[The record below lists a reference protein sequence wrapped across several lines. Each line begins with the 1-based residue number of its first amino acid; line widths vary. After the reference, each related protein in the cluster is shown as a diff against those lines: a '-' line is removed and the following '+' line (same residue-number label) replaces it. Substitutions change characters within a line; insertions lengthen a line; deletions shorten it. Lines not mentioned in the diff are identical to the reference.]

1 MNKMIKTKLL
11 FFVLL
16 FTWLSVSATNPKE
29 FKKFPKGSEPE
40 HIGQKVAQ
48 LYVETP
54 YRHFD
59 EIPGEPP
66 YIVYPETCT
75 WFGALRFAEETKDK
89 KLLRQLEERFFP
101 LLGTRKELMQKP
113 NHVDNTVFG
122 VIPLQLYMQ
131 TRNELYYYIGIDF
144 ATGNGNFHVIQNM
157 KKRIKSLLTTG

>member
-1 MNKMIKTKLL
+1 MSKLKIL
-11 FFVLL
+11 FFLL
-16 FTWLSVSATNPKE
+16 LCTRISLAGNIKE
-29 FKKFPKGSEPE
+29 FTSFLKESEPRY
-40 HIGQKVAQ
+40 IGQKVAQ
-48 LYVETP
+48 RFVETP

-75 WFGALRFAEETKDK
+75 WFGALRFAQETKDK

-131 TRNELYYYIGIDF
+131 TGNELYYYIGIDF
-144 ATGNGNFHVIQNM
+144 ADRQWQLPRNSKNENEYQA
-157 KKRIKSLLTTG
+157 